1 MKIHEE
7 KAPAGYIAG
16 ADVEFTAES
25 IASTTEGYVLKPVD
39 TKNVSGSEVTIT
51 NSLIKVLVKNTKK

>member
-39 TKNVSGSEVTIT
+39 TKMY
-51 NSLIKVLVKNTKK
+51 LVQK